1 MQVVRIMDSID
12 VESKPECSTSDEDY
26 VSIFDHLYT
35 NNHIQILKSLLPFM
49 ETSDTLY
56 LPILIKYME
65 LKYTISLLQ
74 HSRKNTTSNE
84 IRIAQKSIPNE
95 SKFNNNMNLND
106 IYKIIHKYL
115 APNEDKAFSNILN
128 TMQTIKN
135 FQEMQSLME
144 SFRKLNSDNDSHSN
158 PDLNNILNFIS
169 ENNSISNNNNI
180 NIEELMQLFSMF
192 NQ

>member
-84 IRIAQKSIPNE
+84 IRIAQKSTPNE

-144 SFRKLNSDNDSHSN
+144 SFRKLNSDNVSHSN

-169 ENNSISNNNNI
+169 ENNSSSNNNNI
-180 NIEELMQLFSMF
+180 NMEELMQLFSMF

>member
-1 MQVVRIMDSID
+1 MISRWFERYGYGLLIVVYFIPGIRHVTGYFSGITKMPYKKFAINSYLGALIWSI
-12 VESKPECSTSDEDY
+12 T
-26 VSIFDHLYT
+26 F
-35 NNHIQILKSLLPFM
+35 
-49 ETSDTLY
+49 
-56 LPILIKYME
+56 
-65 LKYTISLLQ
+65 ISLGKVLGD
-74 HSRKNTTSNE
+74 NYD
-84 IRIAQKSIPNE
+84 
-95 SKFNNNMNLND
+95 KFNNNMNLND

-128 TMQTIKN
+128 AIQTIKN

>member
-12 VESKPECSTSDEDY
+12 VESKPECNTSDEDY

-74 HSRKNTTSNE
+74 HSKKNTTSNE
-84 IRIAQKSIPNE
+84 IRIAQKSNPNE
-95 SKFNNNMNLND
+95 SKFNTNMNLND

>member
-84 IRIAQKSIPNE
+84 IRIAQKSTPNE
-95 SKFNNNMNLND
+95 SKFNSNMNLND

-135 FQEMQSLME
+135 FQEMQSLIE

>member
-84 IRIAQKSIPNE
+84 IRIAQKSTPNE

>member
-95 SKFNNNMNLND
+95 SKINSNMNLND

>member
-1 MQVVRIMDSID
+1 MDSID

-84 IRIAQKSIPNE
+84 IRIAQKSTPNE

-144 SFRKLNSDNDSHSN
+144 SFRKLNSDNVSHSN

>member
-84 IRIAQKSIPNE
+84 IRIAQKSTPNE

-128 TMQTIKN
+128 AMQTIKN

>member
-49 ETSDTLY
+49 ETYDTLY

-74 HSRKNTTSNE
+74 HSKKNTTSNE

>member
-84 IRIAQKSIPNE
+84 IRIAQKSTPNE
-95 SKFNNNMNLND
+95 SKFNSNMNLNE

>member
-95 SKFNNNMNLND
+95 SKFNSNMNLND

>member
-84 IRIAQKSIPNE
+84 IRIAQKSNPNE
-95 SKFNNNMNLND
+95 SKFNSNMNLNE

-169 ENNSISNNNNI
+169 ENNSSSNNNNI

>member
-84 IRIAQKSIPNE
+84 IRIAQKSTPNE
-95 SKFNNNMNLND
+95 SKFNNNMNLNE

>member
-84 IRIAQKSIPNE
+84 IRIAQKSNPNE
-95 SKFNNNMNLND
+95 SKFNSNMNLND

>member
-84 IRIAQKSIPNE
+84 IRIAQKSNPNE
-95 SKFNNNMNLND
+95 SKFNSNMNLNE

>member
-84 IRIAQKSIPNE
+84 IRIAQKSNPNE
-95 SKFNNNMNLND
+95 SKFNTNMNLND

-128 TMQTIKN
+128 AMQTIKN

>member
-49 ETSDTLY
+49 ETYDTLY

-74 HSRKNTTSNE
+74 HSKKNTTSNE
-84 IRIAQKSIPNE
+84 IRIAQKSTPNE
-95 SKFNNNMNLND
+95 SKFNSNMNLND